1 MLPNGNYRLD
11 FSETFHKLENLWS
24 GERNFTM
31 LNEIRHQIL
40 ELTFKSELEQ
50 ELKNTNQMKYVPQI
64 DNWLFV
70 NFTQFYFDI
79 DINFT
84 NPLNVSQA
92 IVKDTIKAKVLHPWP
107 SYRLPFASVKSGYT
121 IKQNYTTEEF
131 IVPS

>member
-1 MLPNGNYRLD
+1 
-11 FSETFHKLENLWS
+11 
-24 GERNFTM
+24 
-31 LNEIRHQIL
+31 
-40 ELTFKSELEQ
+40 
-50 ELKNTNQMKYVPQI
+50 MKYVPQI

-107 SYRLPFASVKSGYT
+107 FASVKSGYT

>member
-24 GERNFTM
+24 GKRNFTM

-107 SYRLPFASVKSGYT
+107 FALAVK
-121 IKQNYTTEEF
+121 
-131 IVPS
+131 P